1 MTGFLCLDGADFVNT
16 IHLVKK
22 LINCWEQRECPSVV
36 SKEKTALFPG
46 PFIPTNSHCHV
57 KKHSFSF
64 SHLPQ
69 HLDGVDNS
77 NVGVVEVVEGAK
89 GEGREGP
96 DQGLGQVGDDGRASE
111 ERGPDVVDHD
121 GLNAPVAVKD

>member
-1 MTGFLCLDGADFVNT
+1 MVGRDLACFQGLSSPQ
-16 IHLVKK
+16 IHTV
-22 LINCWEQRECPSVV
+22 
-36 SKEKTALFPG
+36 TF
-46 PFIPTNSHCHV
+46 
-57 KKHSFSF
+57 KKHSFGF

-77 NVGVVEVVEGAK
+77 DVGVVEVVEGAK

-111 ERGPDVVDHD
+111 EGGPDIVDHD

>member
-1 MTGFLCLDGADFVNT
+1 MVGRDW
-16 IHLVKK
+16 LVSRAFHPHKFT
-22 LINCWEQRECPSVV
+22 LSPY
-36 SKEKTALFPG
+36 
-46 PFIPTNSHCHV
+46 
-57 KKHSFSF
+57 KKHHSFGP

-96 DQGLGQVGDDGRASE
+96 DQGLGQIGDDSRPSE